1 MKKVFLLAAMFGL
14 ITVSNASAASLTI
27 SSTSFDIAYN
37 GNTTLSDF
45 NPAGGSGDPSNADS
59 VATMSFTANPG
70 GVFLVLTSNIWI
82 DMRLTIDTPLVYNT
96 ASNITGGYF
105 DLLIGT
111 GNPAWGLAL
120 NVTGGTVT
128 VFQNNLIV
136 TVLGQGG
143 ATLCNSCIPNNT
155 LPIDGPFTIS
165 FSSQG
170 ITPIAPGS
178 NLVGA
183 FTANGSADVTGT
195 LVPEP
200 TTYAMLGT
208 ALLGL
213 GYLRRRK

>member
-14 ITVSNASAASLTI
+14 ITVSNASAATLII
-27 SSTSFDIAYN
+27 SSTSFDIAYD
-37 GNTTLSDF
+37 GNTTLSDS
-45 NPAGGSGDPSNADS
+45 NPIGGSGNPSDADS
-59 VATMSFTANPG
+59 VASMSFTVPPNNA
-70 GVFLVLTSNIWI
+70 FLVLTSNIWI
-82 DMRLTIDTPLVYNT
+82 DMSLTINTPLVYNT

-105 DLLIGT
+105 HLLTGT

-128 VFQNNLIV
+128 VYQNNLTV
-136 TVLGQGG
+136 TLLAQGG
-143 ATLCNSCIPNNT
+143 ATLCNTCSPNNT
-155 LPIDGPFTIS
+155 LPIDGPFTIT

-170 ITPIAPGS
+170 ITPIAPTS
-178 NLVGA
+178 NSVGA

-195 LVPEP
+195 FVPEP
-200 TTYAMLGT
+200 STYAMLGT